1 MWLTQHEIGNFCN
14 DRLWKNLGKLHRNA
28 VVMLSCAAASDMIMF
43 S

>member
-1 MWLTQHEIGNFCN
+1 MSLTQHEIHNLGNG
-14 DRLWKNLGKLHRNA
+14 RLWKNLGKLHRNA